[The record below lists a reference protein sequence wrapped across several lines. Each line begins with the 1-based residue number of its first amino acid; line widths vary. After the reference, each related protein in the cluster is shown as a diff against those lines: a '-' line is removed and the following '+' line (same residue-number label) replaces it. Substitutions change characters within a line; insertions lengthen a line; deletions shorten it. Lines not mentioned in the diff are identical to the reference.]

1 MLVSRSRLEAAP
13 YSDAQAVIHCFMEI
27 RLDDL
32 RGAEIAALLEE
43 HLNDMRRIS
52 PPESKHALDLD
63 GLRHQSISFYTVW
76 QNGALLGCG
85 AVKELEPQHGE
96 IKSMRTA
103 SAARGRGVASFVLQH
118 ILAVAKERGYVRLSL
133 ETGAMD
139 FFQPA
144 HALYRKFGF
153 LECAPF
159 GGYKPDP
166 NSVFMTLEL
175 KQNPPARH
183 EL

>member
-1 MLVSRSRLEAAP
+1 
-13 YSDAQAVIHCFMEI
+13 MEI

-32 RGAEIAALLEE
+32 RGTEIAALLEE
-43 HLNDMRRIS
+43 HLQDMRLTS

-63 GLRHQSISFYTVW
+63 GLRQPSISFYTVW
-76 QNGALLGCG
+76 EAGALLGCG
-85 AVKELEPQHGE
+85 AVKELEPLHGE

-103 SAARGRGVASFVLQH
+103 ASARGRGVASVVLQH
-118 ILAVAKERGYVRLSL
+118 ILGVAKERGYTRLSL
-133 ETGAMD
+133 ETGAFD
-139 FFQPA
+139 FFKPA

-153 LECAPF
+153 VESEPF
-159 GGYKPDP
+159 GDYKPDP

-175 KQNPPARH
+175 GQNPLARH